1 MGYLDK
7 FKEKATGVART
18 RGESIGATVDK
29 AATVINRR
37 TGGKHADKVSR
48 YAEQAKRKVDEFG
61 QAPPSDFGQAP
72 PGAARIQEE
81 GPPPVGPPIL

>member
-7 FKEKATGVART
+7 LRDKATGVART

-48 YAEQAKRKVDEFG
+48 FAEQAKRKVDEFG
-61 QAPPSDFGQAP
+61 QAPP
-72 PGAARIQEE
+72 GATRDQEE
-81 GPPPVGPPIL
+81 GPPPAGPPIL

>member
-7 FKEKATGVART
+7 LRDKATGVART

-48 YAEQAKRKVDEFG
+48 FADQAKRKVDEFG
-61 QAPPSDFGQAP
+61 QAPPGEPGQAP
-72 PGAARIQEE
+72 PGASHGQDE
-81 GPPPVGPPIL
+81 GPPPGPPIL

>member
-7 FKEKATGVART
+7 VKDKATAVART

-37 TGGKHADKVSR
+37 TGGKHADKVSKI
-48 YAEQAKRKVDEFG
+48 AEQAKRKVDEYG
-61 QAPPSDFGQAP
+61 ERQPGGSQGSPEDGRPP
-72 PGAARIQEE
+72 E
-81 GPPPVGPPIL
+81 GPPVV